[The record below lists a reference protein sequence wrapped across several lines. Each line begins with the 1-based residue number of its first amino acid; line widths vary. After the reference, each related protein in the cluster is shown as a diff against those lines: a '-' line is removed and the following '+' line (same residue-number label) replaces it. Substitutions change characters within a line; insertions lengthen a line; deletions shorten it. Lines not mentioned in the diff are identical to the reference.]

1 MDDGATKAATELC
14 FLLNPSSSSMVLG
27 SLNKPTYTGIRCD
40 PLPGMAPQPMLNG
53 GAFCL
58 PQRDFPAP
66 RLARRTSIRINTSLK
81 LRARNGKELF
91 GSKIRNMENQTRPG
105 QEASRSRCFKFRT
118 PRGSVKLSLVSGR
131 ERHERCDL
139 ECESQVFNV
148 LKSPDTWY
156 CAV

>member
-1 MDDGATKAATELC
+1 MEPQKQQQNFASYSIPAPVPWFTAHSTSPLTKAFAVTHYLARHLSP
-14 FLLNPSSSSMVLG
+14 FSMEGL
-27 SLNKPTYTGIRCD
+27 S
-40 PLPGMAPQPMLNG
+40 AS
-53 GAFCL
+53 

-66 RLARRTSIRINTSLK
+66 RLTRRTRIRINTSLK
-81 LRARNGKELF
+81 LRARNAKELF
-91 GSKIRNMENQTRPG
+91 GSKIMNMENQTRPG
-105 QEASRSRCFKFRT
+105 QEASRSRCFQFRT
-118 PRGSVKLSLVSGR
+118 PRGSVKLSLGSGR